1 MVVKCCYLLF
11 NIFFPLFK
19 PLEPD
24 SESGSKRPLNP
35 DPKHYYSL
43 SQRAKISLQLF
54 EIFVNV
60 VNLSSKQMPGTGT
73 VFGREV
79 YILQCTQCRYRC
91 TLNRQ
96 M

>member
-1 MVVKCCYLLF
+1 MIKF
-11 NIFFPLFK
+11 NIVVLFFRSLD
-19 PLEPD
+19 PD

-60 VNLSSKQMPGTGT
+60 VNLSSIQMPGTGT

-79 YILQCTQCRYRC
+79 YIVQCTHCRYRC